1 MPAFFFKLG
10 VNSIQI
16 RQIFP
21 LSYVIARCVCAS
33 VGVRGRPW
41 ASVGVSV
48 GVRGRPWASVGVRKV
63 RVRIRRCV
71 HASLRCVYAFVGACT
86 HS

>member
-1 MPAFFFKLG
+1 M
-10 VNSIQI
+10 
-16 RQIFP
+16 
-21 LSYVIARCVCAS
+21 
-33 VGVRGRPW
+33 GVRGHPW

-48 GVRGRPWASVGVRKV
+48 GVRGRPWASVGVRGRSWASVGVRKV

>member
-1 MPAFFFKLG
+1 MANFFHKVTSLQG
-10 VNSIQI
+10 V
-16 RQIFP
+16 F
-21 LSYVIARCVCAS
+21 A
-33 VGVRGRPW
+33 RPW
-41 ASVGVSV
+41 ASVGAR
-48 GVRGRPWASVGVRKV
+48 GRVRGRPWASVGVRGRPRASVGVLKV